1 MSTDYINYSGVV
13 LLASIEV
20 PREITD
26 PDDLH
31 DLHLLASQDLV
42 SFGSTMQRGENPDD
56 IFTIP
61 TAKLTEYGQ
70 VVLDYMRSKMD
81 DSSREQLLRDVTT
94 KSESMNREL
103 AAL

>member
-1 MSTDYINYSGVV
+1 MSTDYIGYGDVV
-13 LLASIEV
+13 LLASIET
-20 PREITD
+20 PRQITD

-42 SFGSTMQRGENPDD
+42 SFGSTMQRGGNPDD

-81 DSSREQLLRDVTT
+81 DSVLNALQDDVNI
-94 KSESMNREL
+94 KSENMNKEL